1 MDTSILTVLAGVAVP
16 AIVVAGATL
25 LALYW
30 AVRKAVRDGIRDATQ
45 ESEK

>member
-1 MDTSILTVLAGVAVP
+1 MDASILGVLAGMAIP
-16 AIVVAGATL
+16 AIAVAGIAL
-25 LALYW
+25 FALYW